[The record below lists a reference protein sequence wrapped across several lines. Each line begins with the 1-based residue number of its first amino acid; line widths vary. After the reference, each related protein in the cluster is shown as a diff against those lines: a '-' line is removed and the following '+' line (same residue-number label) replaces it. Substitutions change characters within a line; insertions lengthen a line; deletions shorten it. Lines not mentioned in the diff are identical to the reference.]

1 VSNGGFSEGKAL
13 NDRAMAALCWLVEQ
27 PIPRLAPD
35 AVRAGHCADV
45 YRHLREIE
53 LLALSNDMAGGVL
66 CRDCGTEVIQ
76 PVAAN
81 VECPDEHPYQGYCPD
96 CGWVQLTAEDA
107 RWWQAQPTKVAR
119 WLNSA
124 IKLSPNYR
132 VETIIDGV
140 LWRLGEREFN
150 RRRHVIFFGRRLVES
165 ATAIVNALSNLSAP
179 GAEIIVTTSEI
190 ESIGRTPLRDRQIV
204 PLRGIAHLRKAGF
217 VVENFESFIPTLAA
231 IQTTDETS
239 LRLMHTRQIALI
251 AGQEFPLSPQV
262 YAFMKILEDADGD
275 EVHKRHIAKQLGLDV
290 GFRKADVFKRHKEV
304 FDTFAE
310 YDSKGNYWLKPEFV
324 IVERG

>member
-1 VSNGGFSEGKAL
+1 VTSGSRTEGKAL
-13 NDRAMAALCWLVEQ
+13 NDRAMGALCWLIEQ

-35 AVRAGHCADV
+35 AVLADNDV

-53 LLALSNDMAGGVL
+53 FLTLSNDMATSIL
-66 CRDCGTEVIQ
+66 CRDCCTELIQ
-76 PVAAN
+76 PMAADA
-81 VECPDEHPYQGYCPD
+81 ERSDGRPYQGYCPD
-96 CGWVQLTAEDA
+96 CGWISLAAEDA
-107 RWWQAQPTKVAR
+107 RWWQAQPIKIAR

-124 IKLSPNYR
+124 IKLTPNYR

-190 ESIGRTPLRDRQIV
+190 ERIGRTQLRDRQIV

-217 VVENFESFIPTLAA
+217 VVENLESFIPALAA
-231 IQTTDETS
+231 IQTSDETS

-275 EVHKRHIAKQLGLDV
+275 EVHKRHIAEQLGLDV

-310 YDSKGNYWLKPEFV
+310 YDGKGNYWLQPEFV
-324 IVERG
+324 IMERG